1 MGLFAIWND
10 SKAHIHKLISTKILT
25 QFLPVVYSVWLPT
38 SYVAITA
45 TGDFPFWGGKLIAP
59 LLAYTKLGRNFLVY
73 IAALAKEQ
81 IHSTINWYTVHFCT
95 KWTLYLVLIMLWG
108 AKMQNFRLPKVLAL
122 PYSMMTCTA
131 LMCDQF
137 VVFHTKWRH
146 TTANLR
152 YWTVAG
158 LG

>member
-10 SKAHIHKLISTKILT
+10 PKAHVHKLISTKILT
-25 QFLPVVYSVWLPT
+25 QFLPVGYSVWLPT

-45 TGDFPFWGGKLIAP
+45 TGDFPFWGEKLIAP

-108 AKMQNFRLPKVLAL
+108 LKCKILGSQKFWL
-122 PYSMMTCTA
+122 C
-131 LMCDQF
+131 
-137 VVFHTKWRH
+137 HTPWWHAQLSCVINSWYFIPNRRH
-146 TTANLR
+146 TTANFR
-152 YWTVAG
+152 YQTGTG
-158 LG
+158 LC

>member
-10 SKAHIHKLISTKILT
+10 PKAHVHKLISTKILT
-25 QFLPVVYSVWLPT
+25 QFLPVGYSVWLPT

-152 YWTVAG
+152 Y
-158 LG
+158 